1 MENCNTNR
9 NLKFSPVTHT
19 EKFMLHFDL
28 KSNRFRELNPPQ
40 GMHDFN
46 GNNYQPRSITVVT
59 WKIVMK
65 KFTSKPINQKLKK
78 KIVTY
83 MQSVIGVEVET
94 FLLRNILRDL

>member
-1 MENCNTNR
+1 MANCNTNR
-9 NLKFSPVTHT
+9 NLKFSPVIHT

-28 KSNRFRELNPPQ
+28 KSNRFRELHPAQ
-40 GMHDFN
+40 GMHDLN
-46 GNNYQPRSITVVT
+46 GNNYQSRSITVVT
-59 WKIVMK
+59 WKTVTK

>member
-1 MENCNTNR
+1 
-9 NLKFSPVTHT
+9 
-19 EKFMLHFDL
+19 
-28 KSNRFRELNPPQ
+28 
-40 GMHDFN
+40 
-46 GNNYQPRSITVVT
+46 
-59 WKIVMK
+59 MK